1 MIKYIKAWLINSI
14 YTWFLFN
21 YITKFVTELIWK
33 KVNLISVPI
42 CCLVHAI
49 LICLCFDTQKV
60 STFYVGIVLKK
71 ITSRLKTKLLFMYKL
86 FDFDVFKGNIVN
98 HNPNKDSQFILPP
111 VELLF

>member
-1 MIKYIKAWLINSI
+1 
-14 YTWFLFN
+14 
-21 YITKFVTELIWK
+21 
-33 KVNLISVPI
+33 
-42 CCLVHAI
+42 
-49 LICLCFDTQKV
+49 
-60 STFYVGIVLKK
+60 VGIVLKK